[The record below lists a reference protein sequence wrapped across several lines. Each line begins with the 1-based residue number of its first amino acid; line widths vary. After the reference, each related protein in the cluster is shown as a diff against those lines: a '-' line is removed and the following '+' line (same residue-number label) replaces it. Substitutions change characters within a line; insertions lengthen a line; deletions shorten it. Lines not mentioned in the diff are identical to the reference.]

1 MLTSTLQ
8 HDYCFLA
15 HYCALRTCTS
25 THAFN
30 SVKTDAEFIE
40 DSSTDAPVPADPTPL
55 TSGPDL
61 ERLICN
67 DSESEFASL
76 YQR

>member
-1 MLTSTLQ
+1 MPL
-8 HDYCFLA
+8 YK
-15 HYCALRTCTS
+15 
-25 THAFN
+25 FN

-40 DSSTDAPVPADPTPL
+40 DSSTDAPVPADPIPL
-55 TSGPDL
+55 TNGPDL
-61 ERLICN
+61 EKLICN